1 MAKLGIEI
9 QIRKILKSSA
19 PTPNHLR
26 TLNLSLFDQ
35 LSPPVY
41 VSILFNYLPSS
52 ICTVETSCNK
62 LQKSLAHTLTKFYP
76 LAGRILFRE
85 NDHQFLIHCNDQGIE
100 YVETKVNADL
110 AEFLHQGPNHAPLVD
125 RLPKMDHRPSS
136 PLLGV
141 QVNVFNCGGLAM
153 GIQISHIVADAFTLA
168 TFVNE
173 WANTSLTGT
182 TKDCLSSF
190 SHLSSLFPTRVLS
203 SGPKYSV
210 PPPPNT
216 TSVSKIV
223 TRSDHSTKDK
233 LNDFVN
239 SVGNPIRDTCVAIG
253 KAESVDDV
261 FSLVVNNHK
270 KAVDKYLQRD
280 KMNVY
285 PITSWCGFPW
295 YEADFGWGKPFWV
308 TSVSIDD
315 YETIVVMDTKDGDG
329 IQAWIEIQIQM
340 RKMIKPSTPTPNHLR
355 SLQLSFFDQGAPRL
369 YVPILFHYLPT
380 GECNRELGII
390 GKCENLHNS
399 LAETLTKFYP
409 LAGRFI
415 EDEFS
420 IHCNDEGV
428 EYVESKVNSDLAEFL
443 RQGPKIELLDDLL
456 PEMDQS
462 SSPLLGV
469 QVNLFNCGGLVM
481 GIQISHIV
489 ADAFTLATFVNEW
502 ANTSLTGTTKDCLQS
517 FGPQFSLPSKQGPKI
532 TTKRFVFDALAI
544 ANLRNRINPS
554 ATFTCRPTRVV
565 VVMSLIWKVLMGIS
579 SAKHGHSR
587 DSSFLFPI
595 NLRGKSKLSS
605 LEHAQGNFY
614 VTVAATLEA
623 NEMRREL
630 HEFVNSIGSTARN
643 TSLSIADFGWGKPM
657 WVSSVGK
664 TFEVISLFDTKNGD
678 GIEAWVS
685 LKENDMI
692 EFERDAQILAS
703 TSKAAFDS

>member
-1 MAKLGIEI
+1 MAKL
-9 QIRKILKSSA
+9 
-19 PTPNHLR
+19 
-26 TLNLSLFDQ
+26 
-35 LSPPVY
+35 
-41 VSILFNYLPSS
+41 
-52 ICTVETSCNK
+52 
-62 LQKSLAHTLTKFYP
+62 
-76 LAGRILFRE
+76 
-85 NDHQFLIHCNDQGIE
+85 
-100 YVETKVNADL
+100 
-110 AEFLHQGPNHAPLVD
+110 
-125 RLPKMDHRPSS
+125 
-136 PLLGV
+136 
-141 QVNVFNCGGLAM
+141 
-153 GIQISHIVADAFTLA
+153 
-168 TFVNE
+168 
-173 WANTSLTGT
+173 
-182 TKDCLSSF
+182 
-190 SHLSSLFPTRVLS
+190 
-203 SGPKYSV
+203 
-210 PPPPNT
+210 
-216 TSVSKIV
+216 
-223 TRSDHSTKDK
+223 
-233 LNDFVN
+233 
-239 SVGNPIRDTCVAIG
+239 
-253 KAESVDDV
+253 
-261 FSLVVNNHK
+261 
-270 KAVDKYLQRD
+270 
-280 KMNVY
+280 
-285 PITSWCGFPW
+285 
-295 YEADFGWGKPFWV
+295 
-308 TSVSIDD
+308 
-315 YETIVVMDTKDGDG
+315 
-329 IQAWIEIQIQM
+329 EIQIQM

-390 GKCENLHNS
+390 GKYEKLHNS
-399 LAETLTKFYP
+399 LAEMLTNFYP

-456 PEMDQS
+456 PEMDQP

-517 FGPQFSLPSKQGPKI
+517 PKI

-544 ANLRNRINPS
+544 ANLKNRINPI

-643 TSLSIADFGWGKPM
+643 TSLSIGKAASVDEIMSLSFNCGTEIINKFVQGDAIDIYPSTSWCRFPWYEVDFGWGKPM

>member
-1 MAKLGIEI
+1 MA
-9 QIRKILKSSA
+9 
-19 PTPNHLR
+19 
-26 TLNLSLFDQ
+26 NL
-35 LSPPVY
+35 
-41 VSILFNYLPSS
+41 
-52 ICTVETSCNK
+52 
-62 LQKSLAHTLTKFYP
+62 
-76 LAGRILFRE
+76 
-85 NDHQFLIHCNDQGIE
+85 
-100 YVETKVNADL
+100 
-110 AEFLHQGPNHAPLVD
+110 
-125 RLPKMDHRPSS
+125 
-136 PLLGV
+136 
-141 QVNVFNCGGLAM
+141 
-153 GIQISHIVADAFTLA
+153 
-168 TFVNE
+168 
-173 WANTSLTGT
+173 
-182 TKDCLSSF
+182 
-190 SHLSSLFPTRVLS
+190 
-203 SGPKYSV
+203 
-210 PPPPNT
+210 
-216 TSVSKIV
+216 
-223 TRSDHSTKDK
+223 
-233 LNDFVN
+233 
-239 SVGNPIRDTCVAIG
+239 
-253 KAESVDDV
+253 
-261 FSLVVNNHK
+261 
-270 KAVDKYLQRD
+270 
-280 KMNVY
+280 
-285 PITSWCGFPW
+285 
-295 YEADFGWGKPFWV
+295 
-308 TSVSIDD
+308 
-315 YETIVVMDTKDGDG
+315 
-329 IQAWIEIQIQM
+329 EIQIQM
-340 RKMIKPSTPTPNHLR
+340 RKMIKPSTPTLNHLR
-355 SLQLSFFDQGAPRL
+355 SLKLSFFDQGAPRL

-380 GECNRELGII
+380 GECSRELGII
-390 GKCENLHNS
+390 EKCKKLHNS
-399 LAETLTKFYP
+399 LAETLTNFYP

-428 EYVESKVNSDLAEFL
+428 AYVESKVNSDLAEFL

-517 FGPQFSLPSKQGPKI
+517 FGHLSSLFPPRVLSAGPQFSLPSKEGPKI

-544 ANLRNRINPS
+544 ANLKNRINPS

-643 TSLSIADFGWGKPM
+643 TSLSIGKAASVDEIMSLSFNCGTEIINKFVQGDAIDIYPSTSWCRFPWYEVDFGWGKPM